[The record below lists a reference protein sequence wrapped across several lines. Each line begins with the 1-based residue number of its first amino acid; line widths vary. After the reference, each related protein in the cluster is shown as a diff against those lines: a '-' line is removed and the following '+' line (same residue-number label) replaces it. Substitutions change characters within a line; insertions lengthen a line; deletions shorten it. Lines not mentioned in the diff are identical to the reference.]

1 VSSTSGEPS
10 FRGHEC
16 YLQGGRINYEGRDGR
31 EGAAD
36 SFSGPMVRAI
46 REDRKTQTRRLI
58 KPQPDRKLKAGEGD
72 PGFWFVESYHSP
84 AWKCPYGKPGDRLWV
99 RETWK
104 AFLKASKHNTG
115 GFKAYDPS
123 PSKVTSRL
131 EFRADQNEEQARRDL
146 TKWRPSIFM
155 PRWASRI
162 TLEVTGVRVERLQE
176 ISEADAKAE
185 GIEELS
191 HGFRD
196 YLKRDVQMDAVSSY
210 ESLWESINGAG
221 SWDANPWVW
230 VIEFKRLE
238 EARA

>member
-1 VSSTSGEPS
+1 MSAMPTAGD
-10 FRGHEC
+10 
-16 YLQGGRINYEGRDGR
+16 LTTK
-31 EGAAD
+31 GAKERPIL
-36 SFSGPMVRAI
+36 FSGAMVRAI
-46 REDRKTQTRRLI
+46 REDRKTQTRRVI

-99 RETWK
+99 RETFSRDATSMYPCPPVWYR
-104 AFLKASKHNTG
+104 ASESIESDGIHTCPKD
-115 GFKAYDPS
+115 KQLPW
-123 PSKVTSRL
+123 
-131 EFRADQNEEQARRDL
+131 ADCLACWEERHGKF
-146 TKWRPSIFM
+146 KWRPSIFM

-196 YLKRDVQMDAVSSY
+196 YLQRDVQMDAVSSY